1 MEEEI
6 RERWL
11 NELMPKLAQDPN
23 DKVSVPDAPW
33 PPYPLGDLDPV
44 AAVHLPYERI
54 SL

>member
-23 DKVSVPDAPW
+23 DKVSFPDAPW
-33 PPYPLGDLDPV
+33 PPYPLGDLDPA